1 MVDIWPLFE
10 TPFPKKNALSLKRK
24 LLTEDDRSNRR
35 MVFSRKATGPR
46 ARKRK
51 TTRAPAKTD
60 VVYSIVAGASFGGM
74 EERKNRKWIKGLW
87 DRRKAAKGDDGI
99 QKKETENADLGTAEK
114 KFE

>member
-1 MVDIWPLFE
+1 
-10 TPFPKKNALSLKRK
+10 
-24 LLTEDDRSNRR
+24 